1 MSDSPLS
8 YAHDNHDRFLNEL
21 IELVSIPSVST
32 LPEHRPDM
40 RRAARWLEDRLN
52 DIGVSAETA
61 GSEDYPLVYGEWLK
75 APGKP
80 TVLVYG
86 HYDVQPAEPL
96 ELWTTPP
103 FQPQV
108 RNGNLYGRGSSDD
121 KGQTLT
127 SIYAA
132 ESYLR
137 TAGSLPLNVKFIL
150 EGQEESGG
158 AVIKEFVQQHSD
170 RLKADTVQI
179 SDGHMFGPGIPTLDV
194 GLRGIVYTEIQA
206 RGASHDLHSGLY
218 GGVAPNPLNALAWV
232 ISSLKGPDGH
242 ITIPGFYDS
251 VQSVSDDVLQA
262 WSRLPVDQVE
272 FVKEETG
279 ISELAGEKDYTP
291 FQRMW
296 ARPTLDVHGIAG
308 GFVGEGAKTV
318 IPAEATAKVSMRIV
332 PDQKAEDVFRQ
343 YREAVLKLAP
353 PGIELEVRLIHGDDP
368 VLVPQDSSYIA
379 AAQQAMQAT
388 FGRPGVP
395 VRSGGSIPIVGIF
408 KDQLGLNS
416 VLMGWGLPDDNLH
429 APNEKFRVQNFYDG
443 IDATIRFWDMAA
455 GSTRASA

>member
-1 MSDSPLS
+1 MSTSPLS
-8 YAHDNHDRFLNEL
+8 YAHDNHDRFLSEL

-40 RRAARWLEDRLN
+40 RRAARWLADRLN
-52 DIGVSAETA
+52 DIGVTAETS
-61 GSEDYPLVYGEWLK
+61 GSDDYPLVYGEWLN

-96 ELWTTPP
+96 DLWTTPP
-103 FQPQV
+103 FQPEV
-108 RNGNLYGRGSSDD
+108 RDGNLYGRGSSDD

-127 SIYAA
+127 SVYAA

-137 TAGSLPLNVKFIL
+137 AAGSLPLNLKFIL

-158 AVIKEFVQQHSD
+158 AVIKQFVEEHGD
-170 RLKADTVQI
+170 RLKADVVQI

-194 GLRGIVYTEIQA
+194 GLRGIVYTEIHA

-218 GGVAPNPLNALAWV
+218 GGVAPNPLNALAHV
-232 ISSLKGPDGH
+232 IASLKGPDGH

-251 VQSVSDDVLQA
+251 VQPVPEDVLQS
-262 WSRLPVDQVE
+262 WNRLPVNQE
-272 FVKEETG
+272 AFVKEETG
-279 ISELAGEKDYTP
+279 ISALAGEKDFTP

-296 ARPTLDVHGIAG
+296 ARPTLDVHGIVG
-308 GFVGEGAKTV
+308 GFTGEGAKTV

-332 PDQKAEDVFRQ
+332 PDQKADEVFQQ
-343 YREAVLKLAP
+343 YRAAVQKLAT
-353 PGIELEVRLIHGDDP
+353 PGIELEVGLIHGDDP
-368 VLVPQDSSYIA
+368 VLVPEDSPYIA
-379 AAQQAMQAT
+379 AAQRALQET
-388 FGRPGVP
+388 FGRAPVP
-395 VRSGGSIPIVGIF
+395 VRSGGSIPIVGVF
-408 KDQLGLNS
+408 KEALGINS

-429 APNEKFRVQNFYDG
+429 APNEKFCVQNFYDG
-443 IDATIRFWDMAA
+443 IDAVIRFWDTAA
-455 GSTRASA
+455 GSTRAPA